1 MKSPQIKTFIFI
13 LWVSITACKGDGY
26 TAYSILAS
34 EGLGTKPIDFILPQD
49 RISESPQNI
58 FIRLQNDNN
67 YPFANIFLVATI
79 QAGETVVSQD
89 TLEYIMAEPDGKW
102 LGTGFTEVKES
113 KLWWKQ
119 GVVLPQNKPIK
130 LSIAQAMRNNG
141 DPEGVNSLKGI
152 ISVGI
157 SIEEFK

>member
-1 MKSPQIKTFIFI
+1 MKSPQIKTFIFV

-49 RISESPQNI
+49 RISESPKNI

-79 QAGETVVSQD
+79 QEGEMVVSQD
-89 TLEYIMAEPDGKW
+89 TLEYTMAEPDGKW
-102 LGTGFTEVKES
+102 
-113 KLWWKQ
+113 
-119 GVVLPQNKPIK
+119 
-130 LSIAQAMRNNG
+130 
-141 DPEGVNSLKGI
+141 
-152 ISVGI
+152 
-157 SIEEFK
+157 